1 MYLPS
6 IQPSSTLGICLCMNL
21 RSNWWGKC
29 SNTDWLYHLQ
39 NKLQAKSDMI
49 RQPHKLCQQGCRSS
63 CLGTLW
69 CTAEMH
75 HSCSKCWLGKW
86 WRTGKRWSQRRWE
99 TGNLDIYLLTW
110 QALLIAGGDRAQI
123 SKVIGRACVD
133 APLGNSVVVGL
144 SGGRRTYWY
153 ACLIIIKAIVGARA
167 DELASVGRQIGVI
180 LVGGEPRAL
189 RIAGIIGY

>member
-49 RQPHKLCQQGCRSS
+49 RQPHKLCQQGCHSS

-99 TGNLDIYLLTW
+99 TGNLDIILTYLTSTFDYWRWSRPNIQSNW
-110 QALLIAGGDRAQI
+110 QGM
-123 SKVIGRACVD
+123 C
-133 APLGNSVVVGL
+133 
-144 SGGRRTYWY
+144 RRTSWKQ
-153 ACLIIIKAIVGARA
+153 CRSRTVWGKMDILIRMSYYHQSHSRSQGRWARKCW
-167 DELASVGRQIGVI
+167 
-180 LVGGEPRAL
+180 
-189 RIAGIIGY
+189 